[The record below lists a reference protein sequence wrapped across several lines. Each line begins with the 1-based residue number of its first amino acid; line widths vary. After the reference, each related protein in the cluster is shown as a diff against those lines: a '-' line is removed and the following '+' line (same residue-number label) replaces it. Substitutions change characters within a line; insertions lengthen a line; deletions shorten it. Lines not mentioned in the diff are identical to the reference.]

1 MAVKTNVPPKRYII
15 LKFPSKSTSVQGS
28 AFHILDIRQ
37 SGRFGKKS
45 VVRSH
50 PQKYTK
56 SIVPTIMKYVFV
68 TFLYFHPCFL

>member
-37 SGRFGKKS
+37 SGRFYSKCDSSFS
-45 VVRSH
+45 VWDIVREYVCTSE
-50 PQKYTK
+50 KYR
-56 SIVPTIMKYVFV
+56 I
-68 TFLYFHPCFL
+68 